1 MKRTVIIGLL
11 LVILAV
17 IGVGCNL
24 PGRTGSGDSAQAAQ
38 TYAAQTIEARLTE
51 NAANGGQVDP
61 AQPTDTQAP
70 PPSTEEPT
78 DTPEPTNTPKPTLT
92 PTKETPCNK
101 AHFVDDV
108 TVPDGKEFAPGDT
121 FTKTWRLENVGTCTW
136 NNDFDLVFDS
146 GEKMG
151 ASNVEDINMGNVAP
165 GDTVDV
171 SVDLTAPAAPGTYRG
186 RWKLRSADGV
196 VFALGEDD
204 EPFFVEIKVVEAV
217 SIDIL
222 GSNVYDCGIDTY
234 VAIQVKNTGTEALE
248 SSKSSVK
255 NLDTSNT
262 TDYLPYDKPFTE
274 NSDDCPPMQINNI
287 EPGDIYYLTF
297 NMASATNEFKYT
309 VRLCTQEGGGG
320 DCASDTITVD
330 LN

>member
-1 MKRTVIIGLL
+1 MKRIVLFGLL
-11 LVILAV
+11 LVFLMAV
-17 IGVGCNL
+17 AAGCNL
-24 PGRTGSGDSAQAAQ
+24 PRTSAGEDSGQAAQ
-38 TYAAQTIEARLTE
+38 TYAAQTIEARLTA
-51 NAANGGQVDP
+51 NAVNSGDGGQV
-61 AQPTDTQAP
+61 QPTNTQAP
-70 PPSTEEPT
+70 PPPEEPT
-78 DTPEPTNTPKPTLT
+78 DTPEPTETPKPTLT
-92 PTKETPCNK
+92 PTKEKPCNQ
-101 AHFVDDV
+101 AEFVKDV
-108 TVPDGKEFAPGDT
+108 TVPDGEEHAPGDT
-121 FTKTWRLENVGTCTW
+121 FTKTWRLKNVGSCTW
-136 NNDFDLVFDS
+136 NNDYDLVFDS

-196 VFALGEDD
+196 VFALGDD
-204 EPFFVEIKVVEAV
+204 DVSFFVEIEVVEAV

-222 GSNVYDCGIDTY
+222 GSNVYSCGMDTY
-234 VAIQVKNTGTEALE
+234 VAVRVKNTGTKALE

-255 NLDTSNT
+255 NLDTNAT

-274 NSDDCPPMQINNI
+274 NANDCPPMQINNL
-287 EPGDIYYLTF
+287 EPGDVYYVTF
-297 NMASATNEFKYT
+297 NMASSSAEFKFT

-330 LN
+330 VP